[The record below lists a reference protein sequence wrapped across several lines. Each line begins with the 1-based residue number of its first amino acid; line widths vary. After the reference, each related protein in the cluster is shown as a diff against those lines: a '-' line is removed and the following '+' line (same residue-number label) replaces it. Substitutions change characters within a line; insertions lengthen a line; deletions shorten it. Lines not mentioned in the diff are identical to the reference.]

1 MEPISKE
8 LAVKT
13 LVGIPTQKERVDR
26 LRRGIRKNPRVA
38 LFVLEFIFARQTA
51 AEQETETTQELN
63 GVGFSAFDAE
73 ILSSFAK
80 QYQNRRS
87 LSEKQLAILQ
97 DKMPAYAVQVIRELH
112 V

>member
-51 AEQETETTQELN
+51 AAEQETETTQELN
-63 GVGFSAFDAE
+63 GSDSRR
-73 ILSSFAK
+73 LM
-80 QYQNRRS
+80 RRS
-87 LSEKQLAILQ
+87 SAALPSS
-97 DKMPAYAVQVIRELH
+97 IRIAGA
-112 V
+112 